1 MLFVTDGNRKS
12 VLGAGR
18 IVHHLQFIS
27 VRSNTTRLFAA
38 RSLGE
43 EAHLSLI
50 SPVGI
55 ELLLSVVFFKPH
67 ANGMRSELIH
77 SRALYT
83 WEESK
88 SKVTNVYSMFSV
100 PVFYR

>member
-1 MLFVTDGNRKS
+1 M
-12 VLGAGR
+12 
-18 IVHHLQFIS
+18 I
-27 VRSNTTRLFAA
+27 
-38 RSLGE
+38 
-43 EAHLSLI
+43 
-50 SPVGI
+50 PVGI